1 MRPLTIGVADTA
13 PAPTRPDT
21 HMRLQSA
28 AQKAGFEGRLLPLAV
43 PAQPAQL
50 ALCDSV
56 LLIGLASG
64 TAAAMAGHTRF
75 RDALS
80 QASLPYQVVY
90 SLDED
95 QLVELIAFNMAVVQS
110 RQMPSRKSARSP
122 WVWACDK
129 CSDPQCEHRL
139 LTDLIQKRQSTG

>member
-13 PAPTRPDT
+13 PAHPTTFARI
-21 HMRLQSA
+21 QAA
-28 AQKAGFEGRLLPLAV
+28 AQKAGFDGHLLHLAI
-43 PAQPAQL
+43 PAQAAQV

-56 LLIGLASG
+56 LLIGQASG
-64 TAAAMAGHTRF
+64 TKAILAEHTRF

-80 QASLPYQVVY
+80 QAGRPYQVIY
-90 SLDED
+90 ALDED
-95 QLVELIAFNMAVVQS
+95 QLVELIACNIAFMQG
-110 RQMPSRKSARSP
+110 RQVPSKHSPRSQ

-139 LTDLIQKRQSTG
+139 LTDLIQQRRSTA

>member
-1 MRPLTIGVADTA
+1 MRSITIGVADTV
-13 PAPTRPDT
+13 PSHPDT
-21 HMRLQSA
+21 FTRMQA
-28 AQKAGFEGRLLPLAV
+28 AARKAGFDGHLLHLAI
-43 PAQPAQL
+43 PARPEQL

-56 LLIGLASG
+56 LLMGLASDK
-64 TAAAMAGHTRF
+64 AAALTQHTQF

-80 QASLPYQVVY
+80 QAGVPYQVIY

-95 QLVELIAFNMAVVQS
+95 LLAERITFDIALLQGRQAPSSHKS
-110 RQMPSRKSARSP
+110 RAP

-139 LTDLIQKRQSTG
+139 LTDLIQQRRSVA